1 MTQFRKLA
9 RGTLLAAA
17 AGVCAFASI
26 GVGISST
33 AEAKKAKA
41 AAPQSAAQSS
51 EDSKLSPEEQKK
63 KASRQAYDAGLKDF
77 ANGRYQPAI
86 DQLSN
91 ALKTGGLSSTEMA
104 KALYTRGVAY
114 KKQKQPGLAISDLT
128 SALWLKN
135 GLSAGDRET
144 ATAERTD
151 AYKMAGI
158 EDTGKGPERVVGTP
172 TSTTKPASTAAATP
186 AAGPNAGSA
195 GLSAAAIAQA
205 AANDN
210 TSSDS
215 DAALP
220 VTRQDPSSTAAQD
233 AARARAAYAP
243 VNSLAGSATTGG
255 TSEPAPAAQTSS
267 PAAAQSGS
275 FGSSVTGFFSNMFGG
290 SSSAPA
296 AVTQAPD
303 SVTTAS
309 TGTVAETS
317 SWSNATVV
325 NEGAAKSTDK
335 THQVTAAAKR
345 TRATKGKYKVH
356 IAALRSRAE
365 AEALA
370 QQLIAQHG
378 ADLDNHVPTVDE
390 AVIGSMGTFYRVRI
404 NGYASQEEPRSLCD
418 KLRTSGLDCLVVTN

>member
-9 RGTLLAAA
+9 RGSLLAA
-17 AGVCAFASI
+17 AGVCVFAFAGMGLSSI
-26 GVGISST
+26 
-33 AEAKKAKA
+33 AEAKKATP
-41 AAPQSAAQSS
+41 APQEASQAG

-63 KASRQAYDAGLKDF
+63 KASREAYDAGLKDF
-77 ANGRYQPAI
+77 ANGRYQSAI
-86 DQLSN
+86 DQLAT

-135 GLSAGDRET
+135 GLSASERET
-144 ATAERTD
+144 AMAERAD

-158 EDTGKGPERVVGTP
+158 QDTGKGPERVVGTP
-172 TSTTKPASTAAATP
+172 NPTPATTTTAAATSP
-186 AAGPNAGSA
+186 SASGPNAGSA

-205 AANDN
+205 AA
-210 TSSDS
+210 SSNSSNAS
-215 DAALP
+215 DAAQP
-220 VTRQDPSSTAAQD
+220 ITRQDPSSAQAQD

-243 VNSLAGSATTGG
+243 VNSFAGSTVTSGG
-255 TSEPAPAAQTSS
+255 QPAPAAQAQA
-267 PAAAQSGS
+267 PAPAQSSS
-275 FGSSVTGFFSNMFGG
+275 FGSGVTGFFSNIFGG

-296 AVTQAPD
+296 TSAQVPAG
-303 SVTTAS
+303 VTTAS
-309 TGTVAETS
+309 TGPVAETS
-317 SWSNATVV
+317 SWSNATIV
-325 NEGAAKSTDK
+325 NEGGSAKAASKKPQEAAGAK
-335 THQVTAAAKR
+335 T
-345 TRATKGKYKVH
+345 ATKGKYKVH
-356 IAALRSRAE
+356 IAALRSRAD

-404 NGYASQEEPRSLCD
+404 GGYASQEEPQGLCN